1 MSTSEC
7 FGIEVNFIT
16 GRYVATCHNERRD
29 CEWPPHPARLFSALV
44 ASWAENEQ
52 DPAEREAL
60 EWLELQ
66 GPPAISASG
75 ATPRSAVSHFVP
87 VNDTSIV
94 SRSWH
99 ERRAN
104 SVYELTDRLHVE
116 LSASGS
122 EVTRKVTQL
131 ERKLARAREV
141 ETQVGHP
148 GNTNPSSAF
157 EMLPEQRN
165 KQERF
170 YPSVTPYDTRVVF
183 IWRVSPVENMV
194 GIIDLLLQ
202 RVTRLGHSS
211 SLVSCRVVQDPP
223 KATHEIGTR
232 GESMRIVRQGQ
243 LRELERQFSRHQGLR
258 PRSLPHTDIRYCT
271 VDETPR
277 ANTLHQPSTAGDW
290 IIFEFTHRSRAV
302 PATRAVELATAM
314 RAAVFHYAA
323 DPIPEEL
330 SGHLPQ
336 GPPTTAPHV
345 AFVPLPYV
353 GFPRAD
359 GRLLGIAVSVPKSV
373 GDAARRVLYRAI
385 STWEN
390 NAGPTLKLT
399 LGARGILEMSRLRGP
414 APLASLRPA
423 VWRRP
428 SRRWA
433 SATPLALPKHPGR
446 LSGGS
451 AAARAK
457 AWSVAEAT
465 AAAACLQVGLP
476 EPSAVEVSLAAFLV
490 GGRAAR
496 QFAPFSQNGRDGR
509 PVRRQLVHAS
519 VTFEEPVAG
528 PLMLGSGRFL
538 GLGLMRPTPVP
549 ASEGSETARS
559 VDEASP
565 SSALASNQHPRPRR

>member
-1 MSTSEC
+1 MTTIER

-16 GRYVATCHNERRD
+16 GRYVATCYNERRR

-44 ASWAENEQ
+44 ASWAEDEQ
-52 DPAEREAL
+52 DQAEREAL
-60 EWLELQ
+60 EWLESQ

-75 ATPRSAVSHFVP
+75 AAPRSVVSHFVP

-104 SVYELTDRLHVE
+104 SVYELTDRLHAE
-116 LSASGS
+116 RAAAGG
-122 EVTRKVTQL
+122 EVTRRATQL
-131 ERKLARAREV
+131 ERKLAKVREV
-141 ETQVGHP
+141 ETQVRHP
-148 GNTNPSSAF
+148 GNTNASSAS

-170 YPSVTPYDTRVVF
+170 YPSVTPDDTRVVF
-183 IWRVSPVENMV
+183 FWRASPPENV
-194 GIIDLLLQ
+194 VALLDRLLQ

-223 KATHEIGTR
+223 EATHEISDR
-232 GESMRIVRQGQ
+232 GESVRTVRRGQ
-243 LRELERQFSRHQGLR
+243 LRELERRFSRHQGLR
-258 PRSLPHTDIRYCT
+258 PRSLPHADVQYRA
-271 VDETPR
+271 VDETPQ
-277 ANTLHQPSTAGDW
+277 ANSLHEPDTTGDW
-290 IIFEFTHRSRAV
+290 VVFEFTHRFRAV

-314 RAAVFHYAA
+314 RSAVFHYAT

-336 GPPTTAPHV
+336 GPPATAPHV

-359 GRLLGIAVSVPKSV
+359 GRLLGIAVSVPKAV

-385 STWEN
+385 GKWEN

-399 LGARGILEMSRLRGP
+399 LGSQGIVEMSRLRGP
-414 APLASLRPA
+414 ITLASLRPA

-428 SRRWA
+428 SRHWA

-446 LSGGS
+446 LGGGS
-451 AAARAK
+451 AAARAR
-457 AWSVAEAT
+457 AWRMAEAT
-465 AAAACLQVGLP
+465 AAAVCVHVGLS

-496 QFAPFSQNGRDGR
+496 QFPPFSQKGRDGR

-519 VTFEEPVAG
+519 LTFEEPVAG

-549 ASEGSETARS
+549 ESESSETAR
-559 VDEASP
+559 
-565 SSALASNQHPRPRR
+565 

>member
-1 MSTSEC
+1 MSTIER
-7 FGIEVNFIT
+7 FGVEVNFIT
-16 GRYVATCHNERRD
+16 GRYVATCHNERRH

-44 ASWAENEQ
+44 ASWAEDGQ
-52 DPAEREAL
+52 DQAEREAL
-60 EWLELQ
+60 EWLESQ

-75 ATPRSAVSHFVP
+75 ATPRSVVSHFVP

-99 ERRAN
+99 ERRAD

-116 LSASGS
+116 RTASGG

-141 ETQVGHP
+141 ETQVGNP
-148 GNTNPSSAF
+148 GNTNASFAF

-165 KQERF
+165 KQEPF
-170 YPSVTPYDTRVVF
+170 YPSVTPDDARVVF
-183 IWRVSPVENMV
+183 IWRASPAENVV
-194 GIIDLLLQ
+194 GIIDRLLQ

-211 SLVSCRVVQDPP
+211 SLVSCRVVHDPP
-223 KATHEIGTR
+223 EATHERSDR
-232 GESMRIVRQGQ
+232 GESMRTVRQGQ

-258 PRSLPHTDIRYCT
+258 PRSLPHTDILYRA
-271 VDETPR
+271 VEKTPR
-277 ANTLHQPSTAGDW
+277 VDLLHQPSTAGDW
-290 IIFEFTHRSRAV
+290 IVFEFTHRSRAV
-302 PATRAVELATAM
+302 PATRAVELAAAM
-314 RAAVFHYAA
+314 RAAVFHYAT

-330 SGHLPQ
+330 SGHVSQ

-359 GRLLGIAVSVPKSV
+359 GRLLGIAVSVPKAV
-373 GDAARRVLYRAI
+373 GDVAQRVLYRAI
-385 STWEN
+385 GKWEN
-390 NAGPTLKLT
+390 TAGQPLKLT
-399 LGARGILEMSRLRGP
+399 LGSQGIVEMSRLRGP
-414 APLASLRPA
+414 VTLASLRPA

-451 AAARAK
+451 AAARAR
-457 AWSVAEAT
+457 AWRVAEAT
-465 AAAACLQVGLP
+465 VAAACVHVGLP

-496 QFAPFSQNGRDGR
+496 QFPPFSQNGRDGR

-519 VTFEEPVAG
+519 LTFEEPVAG

-538 GLGLMRPTPVP
+538 GLGLMRPTAVP
-549 ASEGSETARS
+549 ELEGSENRAFS
-559 VDEASP
+559 
-565 SSALASNQHPRPRR
+565 

>member
-1 MSTSEC
+1 MSTIDRFSV
-7 FGIEVNFIT
+7 EVNFIT
-16 GRYVATCHNERRD
+16 GRYVATCHNERRH

-44 ASWAENEQ
+44 ASWAEDEQ
-52 DPAEREAL
+52 DQAEREAL
-60 EWLELQ
+60 EWLESQ

-75 ATPRSAVSHFVP
+75 ATPRSVVSHFVP

-116 LSASGS
+116 LTASGG
-122 EVTRKVTQL
+122 EVSRRVTQL
-131 ERKLARAREV
+131 ERNLARAREV

-148 GNTNPSSAF
+148 GNTNASSAF

-170 YPSVTPYDTRVVF
+170 YPSVTPDDARVVF
-183 IWRVSPVENMV
+183 IWRASPPENMV
-194 GIIDLLLQ
+194 GIIDRLLQ

-223 KATHEIGTR
+223 EATHQISDR
-232 GESMRIVRQGQ
+232 GESMRTVRRGQ

-258 PRSLPHTDIRYCT
+258 PRSLPHTDIRYRA
-271 VDETPR
+271 VEKTPR
-277 ANTLHQPSTAGDW
+277 ANSLHQPSTAGDW
-290 IIFEFTHRSRAV
+290 IVFEFTHRSRAV

-314 RAAVFHYAA
+314 RAAVFRYAT

-330 SGHLPQ
+330 SGHVSQ

-359 GRLLGIAVSVPKSV
+359 GRLLGIAVSVPKAV
-373 GDAARRVLYRAI
+373 GDVARRVLYRAI
-385 STWEN
+385 GKWEN
-390 NAGPTLKLT
+390 TAGQTLMLT
-399 LGARGILEMSRLRGP
+399 LGPQGIVEMSRLRGP
-414 APLASLRPA
+414 VTLASLRPA

-433 SATPLALPKHPGR
+433 STTPLALPKHPGR

-451 AAARAK
+451 AAARAR
-457 AWSVAEAT
+457 AWRVAEAT
-465 AAAACLQVGLP
+465 VAAACVHVGLP
-476 EPSAVEVSLAAFLV
+476 EPSAVDVSLAAFLV

-496 QFAPFSQNGRDGR
+496 QFPPFSQNGRDGR

-519 VTFEEPVAG
+519 LTFEEPVAG

-538 GLGLMRPTPVP
+538 GLGLMRPTAVP
-549 ASEGSETARS
+549 ELEGSEKRAFS
-559 VDEASP
+559 
-565 SSALASNQHPRPRR
+565 